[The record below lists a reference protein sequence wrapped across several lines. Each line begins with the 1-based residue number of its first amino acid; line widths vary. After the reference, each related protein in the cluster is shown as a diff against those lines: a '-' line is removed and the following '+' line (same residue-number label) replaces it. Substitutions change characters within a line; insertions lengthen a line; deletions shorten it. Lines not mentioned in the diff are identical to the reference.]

1 MRAAIHQPQYFPY
14 PGFFHKLTLA
24 DIFVVMDE
32 TQYDK
37 RFTNRNRILDAHG
50 PIWLSVPINKSQK
63 FLPNRLVE
71 INNEIPWRE
80 DHWKKILLSYGNSRF
95 FELYRSL
102 ESIYS
107 TEWSFLFELNLETMK
122 KTMQWLGIDTPIVR
136 ESELQAMGESTE
148 RLVNICKSLG
158 ADTYISGIGGKG
170 YLQEELFESN
180 HLKLEY
186 QSYRPV
192 PYPQRFSKTFI
203 PNLSIID
210 MLSNAGPE
218 SVRLIGEAQVPQV
231 APLPHSQA

>member
-1 MRAAIHQPQYFPY
+1 
-14 PGFFHKLTLA
+14 
-24 DIFVVMDE
+24 MDE

>member
-1 MRAAIHQPQYFPY
+1 LRAAIHQPQYFPY

>member
-1 MRAAIHQPQYFPY
+1 LRVAIHQPQYFPY

-24 DIFVVMDE
+24 DTFVIMDE

-50 PIWLSVPINKSQK
+50 PIWLSVPIIKSQK

-80 DHWKKILLSYGNSRF
+80 DHWKKILLSYSKARF
-95 FELYRSL
+95 FDSYRSL
-102 ESIYS
+102 ESVYNK
-107 TEWSFLFELNLETMK
+107 EWSTLFELNLETTK
-122 KTMQWLGIDTPIVR
+122 KTMQWLGIDIPIVR
-136 ESELQAMGESTE
+136 ESELHATGESTE

-170 YLQEELFESN
+170 YLQEEMFDRN
-180 HLKLEY
+180 HIKLEY
-186 QSYRPV
+186 QSYGPI

-210 MLSNAGPE
+210 MLSNAGPD
-218 SVRLIGEAQVPQV
+218 SARLVGGIQV
-231 APLPHSQA
+231 AQFAS

>member
-1 MRAAIHQPQYFPY
+1 LRIAIHQPQYFPY

-24 DIFVVMDE
+24 DTFVIMDE

-37 RFTNRNRILDAHG
+37 RFTNRNRILDTHG
-50 PIWLSVPINKSQK
+50 PIWLSVPIIKSQK

-80 DHWKKILLSYGNSRF
+80 DHWKKILLSYGNARF
-95 FELYRSL
+95 FDTYRSL
-102 ESIYS
+102 ESVYNR
-107 TEWSFLFELNLETMK
+107 EWSSLFELNLETTK
-122 KTMQWLGIDTPIVR
+122 KTMEWLGIHIPIVR
-136 ESELQAMGESTE
+136 ESELQATGESTE

-158 ADTYISGIGGKG
+158 ADTYISGIGGKD

-186 QSYRPV
+186 QRYMPV
-192 PYPQRFSKTFI
+192 PYPQRFSKNFI

-218 SVRLIGEAQVPQV
+218 SARLIGGIQVTKV
-231 APLPHSQA
+231 ASRPHSQP

>member
-1 MRAAIHQPQYFPY
+1 LRVAIHQPQYLPY

-24 DIFVVMDE
+24 DTFVIMDE

-50 PIWLSVPINKSQK
+50 PIWLSVPIIKSQK

-71 INNEIPWRE
+71 INNKIPWKE
-80 DHWKKILLSYGNSRF
+80 DHWKKILLSYSNARF
-95 FELYRSL
+95 FDMYRSL
-102 ESIYS
+102 ERVYS
-107 TEWSFLFELNLETMK
+107 RNWSTLFELNLETTKM
-122 KTMQWLGIDTPIVR
+122 TMQWLGIDTPIIR
-136 ESELQAMGESTE
+136 ESELQATGESTE
-148 RLVNICKSLG
+148 KLVNICKSLG
-158 ADTYISGIGGKG
+158 ADTYVSGIGGKG
-170 YLQEELFESN
+170 YLQEELFDSN

-186 QSYRPV
+186 QSYRPI

-218 SVRLIGEAQVPQV
+218 SARLIGGIQVAQV
-231 APLPHSQA
+231 AS